1 MKDKRHNLLRIDD
14 ILIKIGLLFLGA
26 FIYVLVIDTNG
37 IDQTRLLIALL
48 FGLPALA
55 FLVAGYRARRR
66 ERRALSIWKKLD
78 LASDVAVSDL
88 LGATGYTRPQLE
100 DALLLINQRGEGFYV
115 WDRDSDRIVD
125 GRLRSATV
133 VVEACPGC
141 GSGINKAFP
150 VSAGPPVCPWCGKA
164 LAAERWNEL
173 KEQAFARIEN
183 SRQQPAGLPPAAL
196 TPFRLS
202 TFILLIIVFWPA
214 AIAYAMRRNALSGL
228 YKG

>member
-1 MKDKRHNLLRIDD
+1 MKDRRHNLLRIDD
-14 ILIKIGLLFLGA
+14 VLIKIGLLFLFA

-37 IDQTRLLIALL
+37 IDQTRLLLTLL
-48 FGLPALA
+48 FGLPAVA

-78 LASDVAVSDL
+78 LASDVAAADL

-100 DALLLINQRGEGFYV
+100 DALLLINRRGDAFYV
-115 WDRDSDRIVD
+115 WDRESDRIVD
-125 GRLRSATV
+125 GRLRTATV
-133 VVEACPGC
+133 IVENCPGC
-141 GSGINKAFP
+141 GSGINKSFP

-183 SRQQPAGLPPAAL
+183 SRQQPAGPAPAAL

-202 TFILLIIVFWPA
+202 TFILLIIFFWPA
-214 AIAYAMRRNALSGL
+214 AVIYATRRNTLR
-228 YKG
+228 Y